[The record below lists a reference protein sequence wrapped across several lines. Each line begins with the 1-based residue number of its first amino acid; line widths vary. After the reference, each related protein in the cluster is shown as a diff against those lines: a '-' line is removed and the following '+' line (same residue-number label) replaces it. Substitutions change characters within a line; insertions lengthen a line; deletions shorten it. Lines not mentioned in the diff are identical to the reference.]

1 MLHLIIVLASLLTL
15 LLTKKA
21 LLASPNTLTFLN
33 SRMHSPAARR
43 LRGRSD
49 GYQRS
54 ANRALLLLGKR
65 MREQAL
71 DGEYTDFH
79 QSLDFL
85 RGYAGLP

>member
-1 MLHLIIVLASLLTL
+1 MLDLTIVLASLLTL
-15 LLTKKA
+15 LPA
-21 LLASPNTLTFLN
+21 LKVLFTGPSTLTFLN
-33 SRMHSPAARR
+33 SKMHFSASFKLP
-43 LRGRSD
+43 GRSD

-65 MREQAL
+65 VSKQAL

-79 QSLDFL
+79 QGLDFL